1 MVKVKG
7 INNADQCEK
16 ESQKLKVV
24 HGLLDYFILQQ
35 HRVHGN
41 G

>member
-24 HGLLDYFILQQ
+24 HGLLDYFVLEKK
-35 HRVHGN
+35 RN
-41 G
+41 MP